1 LSQNKYRTFAREKQ
15 TEEEI
20 ARLTAQGEAPL
31 ADDETN
37 LSPEEKTFKKRYG
50 DLRAHAQ
57 RQAED
62 LQKRIAALESQLTEV
77 TSQQFRAPKSEEEVE
92 AWMSQF
98 PDVGKIVK
106 TIAMKTSAE
115 TNKEIEGRLKAVE
128 QKELEAAQRAAYRQ
142 FLEFHPDFEEIRE
155 TQDWQDWI
163 NEQPSYIYDALYKNS
178 TDPVAAKRAVDLYKA
193 DRNIKKTK
201 KVDTRESAQSVRSS
215 GPVPSEGATNVKW
228 TESKIAKLSHK
239 EVERYWSEIEEA
251 TKHPEFYDI
260 SGSAR

>member
-1 LSQNKYRTFAREKQ
+1 MSQNKYRTFAREKQ
-15 TEEEI
+15 IEDEI
-20 ARLTAQGEAPL
+20 QKLTAAAEAPL

-62 LQKRIAALESQLTEV
+62 LQKRIASLEAQLSEV
-77 TSQQFRAPKSEEEVE
+77 TSKQFKAPKSEEEVE
-92 AWMSQF
+92 EWMTQF

-106 TIAMKTSAE
+106 TIAMKTSVE
-115 TNKEIEGRLKAVE
+115 TNKEIETRLKAVE
-128 QKELEAAQRAAYRQ
+128 QKELEQAQRAAYRQ

-193 DRNIKKTK
+193 DRNLKKTK
-201 KVDTRESAQSVRSS
+201 KIDTRESAQSVRSS
-215 GPVPSEGATNVKW
+215 TTAPSEGPQSVKW
-228 TESKIAKLSHK
+228 TESKIAKLTHK
-239 EVERYWSEIEEA
+239 EVEKNWSEIEEA
-251 TKHPEFYDI
+251 AKHPEFYDM